1 MGYWCWQ
8 HEWNN
13 YVHVEQG
20 VWKKKHKVAERGF
33 WEKEGRVHPLINII
47 DICEKNMKLK
57 EERQKIDHRDSVEVK
72 LWWKVLWCIYI
83 FRFQIDWFPLRRL
96 DLRRRPSAPD
106 SWYLTASSHE
116 ESENFN
122 QFRISHRWGLNSF
135 PPRYVWICN
144 KYDKTKKRHKSN
156 TY

>member
-13 YVHVEQG
+13 YVQCACRTRRV
-20 VWKKKHKVAERGF
+20 KKKHKVAECG
-33 WEKEGRVHPLINII
+33 PSIN
-47 DICEKNMKLK
+47 KH
-57 EERQKIDHRDSVEVK
+57 HRYLWKKYETKRRETENWSQRFCWSEVMVESSVMY
-72 LWWKVLWCIYI
+72 LHI
-83 FRFQIDWFPLRRL
+83 FRSQIDWFPLRRL